1 MDFWSELIKIVVSN
15 GIFAMLFVYLL
26 FYQLKDSQKR
36 EQAYRKTIDDLAKH
50 LLVLE
55 EVREEI
61 VQLKEMIEV
70 KNEKRNC
77 KNNQ

>member
-1 MDFWSELIKIVVSN
+1 MDFWSELIKIIVSN

-70 KNEKRNC
+70 RNEEL
-77 KNNQ
+77 

>member
-70 KNEKRNC
+70 RNEEL
-77 KNNQ
+77 

>member
-70 KNEKRNC
+70 KNEKL
-77 KNNQ
+77 